1 MRITMSTKKGS
12 LHKREQDYCWDSDPE
27 KSGKCCQIIAY
38 EFRAPFWS
46 NFVPLPV
53 PKTVHLAADRDLILF
68 RDTDLAVRS
77 PHRLFWNM
85 WNVQTCGEAKLE
97 TGFKKPFVFL
107 VPSSREKTDCQNGT
121 KRSRRLPKPVRQSLA
136 LWQPPWRY
144 SSTTASSH
152 AVSHSFPFKT
162 CVLWSDFSTDF
173 RFDFRRFRP
182 YHQNHFRSCE
192 RHIYVVWLI
201 RFFLVQLLALL
212 CQKWSTARHPFSLLL
227 PRQQSFDF
235 QLWRG
240 GIGSRERAWRS
251 RWSEID

>member
-12 LHKREQDYCWDSDPE
+12 LHKQEQEYCWDSDTE

-107 VPSSREKTDCQNGT
+107 VPSSREKTAKTEQN
-121 KRSRRLPKPVRQSLA
+121 
-136 LWQPPWRY
+136 
-144 SSTTASSH
+144 
-152 AVSHSFPFKT
+152 
-162 CVLWSDFSTDF
+162 
-173 RFDFRRFRP
+173 
-182 YHQNHFRSCE
+182 E
-192 RHIYVVWLI
+192 VVVYLNPLD
-201 RFFLVQLLALL
+201 RVLL
-212 CQKWSTARHPFSLLL
+212 CDNLPEGTLGRPHLATRYPIHFSSKRVRSDLIF
-227 PRQQSFDF
+227 QQTSDSIFAAFD
-235 QLWRG
+235 LTTKITSGPVSGTYMWCD
-240 GIGSRERAWRS
+240 W
-251 RWSEID
+251 